1 MDAITGYISAHP
13 AVLVISVIFIII
25 LILHFI
31 FKNLI
36 RLALIMLFILLAA
49 FGYYY
54 LKDADK
60 MPEKI
65 EKSINMMK
73 SGINEIVN
81 TSKSFGKDSKKLF
94 KESKKM
100 PGEVGKLLKETD
112 KQVDKEMKK

>member
-1 MDAITGYISAHP
+1 MDAITDYISAHP
-13 AVLVISVIFIII
+13 AVLVIIVISIII

-49 FGYYY
+49 SGYYY
-54 LKDADK
+54 FKDPEK

-65 EKSINMMK
+65 EKSISMMK
-73 SGINEIVN
+73 SGINEIVDKATN
-81 TSKSFGKDSKKLF
+81 FRNDTKKLF
-94 KESKKM
+94 KESKDM

-112 KQVDKEMKK
+112 KELKK

>member
-13 AVLVISVIFIII
+13 AVLVIIVISIII

-49 FGYYY
+49 SGYYY
-54 LKDADK
+54 FKDPEK

-73 SGINEIVN
+73 SGINEIVD
-81 TSKSFGKDSKKLF
+81 TSKSFSKDTKKLF
-94 KESKKM
+94 KESKDM

-112 KQVDKEMKK
+112 KELKK

>member
-13 AVLVISVIFIII
+13 AVLVIIVISIII

-49 FGYYY
+49 SGYYY
-54 LKDADK
+54 FKDPDK

-73 SGINEIVN
+73 SGINEIVDKG
-81 TSKSFGKDSKKLF
+81 TSFRNDTKKLF
-94 KESKKM
+94 KESKDM

-112 KQVDKEMKK
+112 KELEK